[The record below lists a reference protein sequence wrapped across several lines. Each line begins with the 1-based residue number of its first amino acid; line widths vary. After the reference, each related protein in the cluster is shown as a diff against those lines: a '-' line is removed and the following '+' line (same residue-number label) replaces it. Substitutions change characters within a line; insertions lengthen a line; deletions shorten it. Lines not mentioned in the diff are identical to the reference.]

1 MEEAWCRVMAKE
13 RTAASDPLSEGEF
26 EALAR
31 FRSDIRRYLRFSEE
45 TVREH
50 GVTPRQYQLLLAIK
64 GSSGREWAN
73 VSELAESLQ
82 LRHHSVVELVD
93 RAAARGLVARTP
105 DPTDA
110 RVVRVQLSVDGDSIL
125 AELSALHRDELRR
138 MGSAF
143 VVPTRNGTPETLRD
157 RIVDEAQDAIIY
169 ADRDGII
176 RLWNAGAQEIFGYSA
191 REAQGR
197 SLDLIVPERQR
208 KPHWDGWQR
217 VMTTGESKYGSRDV
231 LAVPAIHAD
240 GTRISLE
247 FSIAMHR
254 EADGRIAG
262 ISAILRDVTKRWQA
276 DRALRNRLRELE
288 NEQIDP
294 GSGLA

>member
-1 MEEAWCRVMAKE
+1 MP
-13 RTAASDPLSEGEF
+13 SDPLSEDEF

-45 TVREH
+45 AVREH
-50 GVTPRQYQLLLAIK
+50 DVTPQQYQLLLALK
-64 GSSGREWAN
+64 GSSGREWAH

-93 RAAARGLVARTP
+93 RAAVRGLVVRTP
-105 DPTDA
+105 DPTNA
-110 RVVRVQLSVDGDSIL
+110 RAVRVQLSDDGHSIL
-125 AELSALHRDELRR
+125 ADLSALHRDELRR

-143 VVPTRNGTPETLRD
+143 VAPTGEDARSPIRD

-169 ADRDGII
+169 ADREGTI
-176 RLWNAGAQEIFGYSA
+176 RLWNAGAEEILGYSA
-191 REAQGR
+191 NEALGK

-208 KPHWDGWQR
+208 KPHWDGWER
-217 VMTTGESKYGSRDV
+217 VMATGESKYGSRDV

-254 EADGRIAG
+254 EPGGRIAG
-262 ISAILRDVTKRWQA
+262 VSAILRDVTKRWQA
-276 DRALRNRLRELE
+276 DRALRTRLRELE
-288 NEQIDP
+288 NEQQDP
-294 GSGLA
+294 VSGGA

>member
-1 MEEAWCRVMAKE
+1 MAAKQ
-13 RTAASDPLSEGEF
+13 RSAKSDSLSKGEF

-50 GVTPRQYQLLLAIK
+50 GVTPQQYQLLLALK
-64 GSSGREWAN
+64 GSPGREWAN
-73 VSELAESLQ
+73 VSELAECLQ

-93 RAAARGLVARTP
+93 RAAVQGLVARSP

-110 RVVRVQLSVDGDSIL
+110 RAVRVQMSADGDSIL

-143 VVPTRNGTPETLRD
+143 AAPTGDRTPAPISG

-169 ADRDGII
+169 ADRDGMI

-191 REAQGR
+191 SEAVGK
-197 SLDLIVPERQR
+197 SLDLIVPEGQR
-208 KPHWDGWQR
+208 KRHWDGWDR
-217 VMTTGESKYGSRDV
+217 VMATGESKYGGGDV
-231 LAVPAIHAD
+231 LAVPALHAD

-254 EADGRIAG
+254 EADGKIAG
-262 ISAILRDVTKRWQA
+262 ISAILRDVTKRWHA
-276 DRALRNRLRELE
+276 DRALRGRLRELE
-288 NEQIDP
+288 TKQ
-294 GSGLA
+294 